1 MEVAITKKTVKKV
14 QEKSKKLLLP
24 FLMFFAILF
33 GITIVPNFLNNH
45 RQYIFQPMINSHEGI
60 NINYFPLVNN
70 QEIKNE
76 KIEKNED
83 EVEVVIEKNKNN
95 ENEKLFNDNKKEN
108 KNEND
113 KDNDNDLN
121 DNSIIES
128 KNDNVSQNK
137 NNHDQRVNFRTFLFL
152 IFVIMVSLM
161 FILIIE
167 KNNSRSFMRKH
178 GGNDNNNI
186 FNEDG
191 YHNI

>member
-14 QEKSKKLLLP
+14 KEKSKTLLLP
-24 FLMFFAILF
+24 FLMFFAVLF

-83 EVEVVIEKNKNN
+83 EEVVIDKNKNK
-95 ENEKLFNDNKKEN
+95 ESEKLFDDNKNEN

-121 DNSIIES
+121 DNSIVEN
-128 KNDNVSQNK
+128 KNDNVNK
-137 NNHDQRVNFRTFLFL
+137 NKHNQRVNLRTFLFL
-152 IFVIMVSLM
+152 IFVIIVSLM